1 MNHKIYSWYLM
12 DQHLLFLKESAKVMK
27 HQQDSWVI
35 SETRSLMINTSKCE
49 GRSRDYWRYSMYEP
63 PFKIN
68 RFNKFRSSILVVD
81 IKQIRVSEV
90 L

>member
-49 GRSRDYWRYSMYEP
+49 GRSQDYWGY
-63 PFKIN
+63 FLN
-68 RFNKFRSSILVVD
+68 RHLKLITLTNSGAVF
-81 IKQIRVSEV
+81 
-90 L
+90 